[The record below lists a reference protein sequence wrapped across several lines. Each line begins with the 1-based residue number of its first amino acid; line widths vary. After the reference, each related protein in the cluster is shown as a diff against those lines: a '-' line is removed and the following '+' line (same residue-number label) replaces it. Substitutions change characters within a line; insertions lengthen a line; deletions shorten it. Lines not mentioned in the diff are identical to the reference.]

1 MLLIIIIIIS
11 YEPNSLLTFSVTYF
25 SLINYKDYFT
35 CVIAMASQTYIN
47 FFGGG
52 GRGLLQSL
60 LPLSDDRD

>member
-1 MLLIIIIIIS
+1 
-11 YEPNSLLTFSVTYF
+11 
-25 SLINYKDYFT
+25 
-35 CVIAMASQTYIN
+35 MASQTYIN